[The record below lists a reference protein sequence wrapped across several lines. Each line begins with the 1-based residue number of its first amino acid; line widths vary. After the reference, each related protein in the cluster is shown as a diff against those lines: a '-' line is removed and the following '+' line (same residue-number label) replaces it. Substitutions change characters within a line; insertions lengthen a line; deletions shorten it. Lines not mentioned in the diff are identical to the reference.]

1 MKKGHVISFVFF
13 VLLGL
18 SSCVSKKN
26 YTRLQSEKD
35 ISAKEYEKSISGFRK
50 QGDSLRL
57 VLVQKD
63 SLIDSLNF
71 RLAELQKKEK
81 TKPASSTIVAKKSS
95 LSKVEEYEKKAVFI
109 YNFTKFIE
117 WPMEYNGTDFVIG
130 VVGEQYQI
138 NQLMMFMTDKKTF
151 GKKIVVKE
159 YVRGAKYN
167 VVFVSSSKAGSIG
180 AIKEQVK
187 KNKTVLISDDD
198 IGAHIS
204 FLIDDDKIRYI
215 VNKASIE
222 KLGLKVA
229 AELMRY
235 SG

>member
-1 MKKGHVISFVFF
+1 MKKNTELLLVLFTLVLFLGSCVTKKKYTAMEQQLKEQGNNGLI
-13 VLLGL
+13 LLGMQNRKVDTL
-18 SSCVSKKN
+18 KN
-26 YTRLQSEKD
+26 L
-35 ISAKEYEKSISGFRK
+35 
-50 QGDSLRL
+50 
-57 VLVQKD
+57 LVQKD
-63 SLIDSLNF
+63 SIIDSLNTKI
-71 RLAELQKKEK
+71 AELQKKDK
-81 TKPASSTIVAKKSS
+81 GKPVSTIVAKKSS
-95 LSKVEEYEKKAVFI
+95 LSKVEEYEKKAVFM

-117 WPMEYNGTDFVIG
+117 WPVEYNGTDFVIG
-130 VVGEQYQI
+130 VAGEQYQI
-138 NQLMMFMTDKKTF
+138 NQLMMFMADKKTF

-159 YVRGAKYN
+159 YVKGAKYN

-187 KNKTVLISDDD
+187 KNKTVLISDDE